1 MNQRIVNSIYLCMF
15 DKPLKTTT
23 MKRAIKTWIL
33 KNYPPIVLTILIMM
47 TFVAMCA
54 LLSVIEYLTTDLP
67 IQYQ

>member
-1 MNQRIVNSIYLCMF
+1 
-15 DKPLKTTT
+15 
-23 MKRAIKTWIL
+23 MKRAFQTWFM